1 MMTAVL
7 MGRSKPYPI
16 FLFAMSPSPFTT
28 LLAAAASAP
37 LLFST
42 GASAQNATSRAH
54 IAMDVL
60 QTWYNGTSGIWDTC
74 GWWNGANCLT
84 TLTDLAIADE
94 SVNDAVVGVLGNTFN
109 VATISNPI
117 PERSG
122 NQFYNITNETQ
133 AGSPNAYQWMD
144 GSYDDDA
151 WWALAWIAAYD
162 LTDDDEYLDLAVG
175 IFDRL
180 VSDLDPLLHFPDCCG
195 GDG

>member
-1 MMTAVL
+1 M
-7 MGRSKPYPI
+7 
-16 FLFAMSPSPFTT
+16 FLPAMALSPLTT
-28 LLAAAASAP
+28 ILAAASTP

-42 GASAQNATSRAH
+42 GVSAQDATSRAQT
-54 IAMDVL
+54 AMDVL

-84 TLTDLAIADE
+84 TLADLALADE
-94 SVNDAVVGVLGNTFN
+94 SVNETVMSVLGTTFK

-122 NQFYNITNETQ
+122 NEFYNMSADAPQ
-133 AGSPNAYQWMD
+133 AGSPDAYQWMD
-144 GSYDDDA
+144 GSYDDDE

-162 LTDDDEYLDLAVG
+162 VTGDDGYLDLAIG

-180 VSDLDPLLHFPDCCG
+180 VRVLTCPLHFPG
-195 GDG
+195 LWWR